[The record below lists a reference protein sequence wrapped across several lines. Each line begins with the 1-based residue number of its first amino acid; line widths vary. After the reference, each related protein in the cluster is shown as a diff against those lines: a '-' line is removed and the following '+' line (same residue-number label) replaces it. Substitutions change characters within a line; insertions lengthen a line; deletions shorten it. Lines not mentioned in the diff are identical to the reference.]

1 MLSGVESV
9 RKLLTFGQDRAF
21 KRWRVRDMDPVLHA
35 QLKDWVPMGAAIF
48 MAIWMLYLVTTS
60 IRRKR
65 QTDMQKALLE
75 KFSSAHDFAEF
86 MQSPA
91 GQKYVMGFADAITS
105 PRNSILNSIRTG
117 FVLMFAG
124 MGCLAGANGGWV
136 TFRIGWVS
144 FLVGIGFLVSAGVA
158 YFLTR
163 KTDWKNQE

>member
-1 MLSGVESV
+1 MDPMTQGQLKEWFMMLV
-9 RKLLTFGQDRAF
+9 TFGLLGWIAY
-21 KRWRVRDMDPVLHA
+21 L
-35 QLKDWVPMGAAIF
+35 AAS
-48 MAIWMLYLVTTS
+48 MV
-60 IRRKR
+60 RRK
-65 QTDMQKALLE
+65 QKNDMQKALLE

-91 GQKYVMGFADAITS
+91 GQKYVMSFADAITS

-117 FVLMFAG
+117 FVLMFLG
-124 MGCLAGANGGWV
+124 MGCLAGANGGWLI
-136 TFRIGWVS
+136 FRLGWVS